1 MTPRGRIRVL
11 IVDDSAIAR
20 DFLERGL
27 SSCEGIEVIGKASDA
42 YSARDRIVL
51 TDPDVV
57 TLDVEMPGMDGIEFL
72 KRLIAQYPI
81 PVIIV
86 SSVTAEGSRRAV
98 EALEAGAIDVVPKP
112 DAKNAQGLSLMIA
125 DLAEKIRMAS
135 GANVRKTMP
144 ERAPASEDTERK
156 ESPRAQDA
164 DSDRAMRSD
173 RSAPT
178 NRSGSPVNRVIAI
191 GASTGGTNALNAI
204 IPEFP
209 RDMPPVVVVQHM
221 PPVFTRM
228 FAESLDRS
236 SRVTVTEAKSGDVLE
251 NGHVYV
257 APGDFHCT
265 LVRGATGY
273 SLSCDGGEK
282 VSGHRPS
289 ADVLFRSVA
298 IAAGAAAIGVLLTGM
313 GRDGADGLLEMR
325 RRGARCFAQD
335 EESSVVFGMPKE
347 AWANGAAER
356 LIPSSLVTGT
366 ILGCL
371 RADGR
376 AVGFAGAVGVAGPAG
391 VTRPDGVTDDAR
403 DSRWER

>member
-1 MTPRGRIRVL
+1 MTPRGRVRVL

-27 SSCEGIEVIGKASDA
+27 SACEGIEVIGKASDA

-51 TDPDVV
+51 SDPDVV

-72 KRLIAQYPI
+72 GRLIAQYPI

-125 DLAEKIRMAS
+125 DLADKIRMAS
-135 GANVRKTMP
+135 GANVRKTLP
-144 ERAPASEDTERK
+144 ERARASEETARTAG
-156 ESPRAQDA
+156 P
-164 DSDRAMRSD
+164 MRTD
-173 RSAPT
+173 
-178 NRSGSPVNRVIAI
+178 RSGSPVNRIIAI

-228 FAESLDRS
+228 FAESLDHS

-251 NGHVYV
+251 NGRVYI

-265 LVRGATGY
+265 LVREATGY

-289 ADVLFRSVA
+289 VDVLFRSVA
-298 IAAGAAAIGVLLTGM
+298 IAAGSAAVGVLLTGM

-376 AVGFAGAVGVAGPAG
+376 AVGVAGAAGVAGVAA
-391 VTRPDGVTDDAR
+391 DAR
-403 DSRWER
+403 GSRWEP